1 VIAGPARAP
10 DWEAGALLAVD
21 RLERAFGGLRAVDG
35 VSFEVRP
42 GEVHGLIGP
51 NGAGKTTV
59 INLVS
64 GLLRPTG
71 GAVRMDGRPIHTL
84 PPHRV
89 AARGVART
97 FQNIRLFPELSALA
111 NVLVGEHLV
120 RRASLVARLLMLP
133 AADEEERRAREKAR
147 ALLDRIGLGERV
159 HEKARNL
166 SYGEQRRVEIAR
178 ALASDPR
185 VLLLDEPTAGMNP
198 NEVQAIAAL
207 IRQMATE
214 GHSVLLIEH
223 NVKLVMDVCD
233 RITVLSFGKVI
244 AEGPPAAVAQDPAV
258 IDAYLGSDAP

>member
-1 VIAGPARAP
+1 VTAR
-10 DWEAGALLAVD
+10 LAVAG
-21 RLERAFGGLRAVDG
+21 LARAFGGVRAVDG

-64 GLLRPTG
+64 GLLAPTG
-71 GAVRMDGRPIHTL
+71 GEIRLEGRAIQGL
-84 PPHRV
+84 APHRI

-97 FQNIRLFPELSALA
+97 FQNIRLFPDLSALS

-120 RRASLVARLLMLP
+120 RRASLGARLLGLP
-133 AADEEERRAREKAR
+133 RAAEEERRARERAR
-147 ALLDRIGLGERV
+147 ALLERVGLGARAGER
-159 HEKARNL
+159 ARNL

-178 ALASDPR
+178 ALASEPR

-198 NEVQAIAAL
+198 VEVQGVAAL
-207 IRQMATE
+207 IRQVAAA
-214 GHSVLLIEH
+214 GHSVLLVEH

-233 RITVLSFGKVI
+233 RITVLDFGKVI
-244 AEGPPAAVAQDPAV
+244 AAGAPAEVAQDPAV
-258 IDAYLGSDAP
+258 VDAYLGSAPDA